1 MLAKRKKLRLN
12 YAPRTD
18 YPKHRAFVRRH
29 VCIVPDCIGGPIEAA
44 HVRKGLPGNTPSW
57 ARGGTSYKPIDAFC
71 FSACHH
77 HHAEQHSIGEE
88 TFARKYGVN
97 LLKEALDLARNSPCE
112 EVREFLKEHKL

>member
-1 MLAKRKKLRLN
+1 MLARRKKLRLN

-29 VCIVPDCIGGPIEAA
+29 VCIVPDCCAMTVECC

-57 ARGGTSYKPIDAFC
+57 ARPGKDMKPHDAFC
-71 FSACHH
+71 YSGCPT
-77 HHAEQHSIGEE
+77 HHAEQHRIGEE

-97 LLKEALDLARNSPCE
+97 LLKEALDLARNSPCD
-112 EVREFLKEHKL
+112 EVRQFVREYKL